1 MLHLQRPVNLWLVQ
15 VYQAVRHV
23 VQKRIGATSVRVSA
37 KSIAMPL
44 WIFVLCTMPA
54 SIPRNTK
61 AWAGLNATCF
71 GHGGLARIGR
81 IPADHSALLQQLV
94 CGLSISFVLTI
105 VKNHH
110 LAHNPSGFV
119 LWLLGGR
126 LLTARVNSLLARK
139 VSGRAGK
146 FHGGATALQCRAESV
161 TRG

>member
-1 MLHLQRPVNLWLVQ
+1 MDICAYV
-15 VYQAVRHV
+15 
-23 VQKRIGATSVRVSA
+23 
-37 KSIAMPL
+37 
-44 WIFVLCTMPA
+44 CTMPA

-61 AWAGLNATCF
+61 AWAGLNASCF

-94 CGLSISFVLTI
+94 CGLSISFVLGIDREIAGVVVITI
-105 VKNHH
+105 VNNHH
-110 LAHNPSGFV
+110 SAHNPSGFA
-119 LWLLGGR
+119 LWLLGGL

>member
-1 MLHLQRPVNLWLVQ
+1 M
-15 VYQAVRHV
+15 AGV
-23 VQKRIGATSVRVSA
+23 VVI
-37 KSIAMPL
+37 
-44 WIFVLCTMPA
+44 
-54 SIPRNTK
+54 
-61 AWAGLNATCF
+61 
-71 GHGGLARIGR
+71 
-81 IPADHSALLQQLV
+81 
-94 CGLSISFVLTI
+94 TI

-110 LAHNPSGFV
+110 AAHNPSGFV